1 MKKILIWLLA
11 LCMALGT
18 FSLAGCK
25 RDGNNNG
32 VILDPNK
39 EVINVSLFSAGFGT
53 EWMTN
58 MLNDYNKTLTG
69 NYQFNRI
76 AENTDS
82 IDTITDQIIAGVKKA
97 DIYFNDTSNFK
108 MLMSMGVLLDLSEV
122 WDYTPSGEEKTV
134 REKIIDRETF
144 EEAFSYEEKIYGVPF
159 SQGMS
164 GIIYDHDLF
173 EDANLLAKDPSTKNG
188 LTKGTDGIEGT
199 FDDGLPET
207 MEEFVKLCDT
217 IKFDRHYWPFLYT
230 DTVGG
235 GITAPVLET
244 VAGLY
249 EGLESYKTTI
259 VYDGNYT
266 SPSTGTVTKVIPSEG
281 YKTYA
286 LGEGRIKA
294 VDFLCD
300 VLLNTDYYDS
310 SLQGINHTASEEHFL
325 YSHSI
330 GRTRV
335 AMTLNGCWWENEAKT
350 AFATDARRNGEKWGY
365 GKRDFRFMPVPAI
378 EGQSETM
385 NGKYVFATNADGSVF
400 AMKSEDEEKN
410 KAMLDFIKFFVS
422 DKGLRY
428 FGVQTGS
435 MPAYRF
441 DLSEEDYNS
450 LTPFSQNQYDIL
462 NCENT
467 VILRPELIAQLS
479 PINYLTANSPERW
492 GAIINGYEYANAY
505 DGVVRTSESE
515 YVAALKTR
523 YDAKSWAQ
531 IYDQIAGN

>member
-18 FSLAGCK
+18 FSLTGCK

-134 REKIIDRETF
+134 REKIIDSETF
-144 EEAFSYEEKIYGVPF
+144 EEAFSYEKKIYGVPF

-266 SPSTGTVTKVIPSEG
+266 SPSTGTVTKVIPAEG

-365 GKRDFRFMPVPAI
+365 GKRDFRFIPVPAI

-422 DKGLRY
+422 DK
-428 FGVQTGS
+428 
-435 MPAYRF
+435 
-441 DLSEEDYNS
+441 LS
-450 LTPFSQNQYDIL
+450 
-462 NCENT
+462 
-467 VILRPELIAQLS
+467 LIH
-479 PINYLTANSPERW
+479 I
-492 GAIINGYEYANAY
+492 
-505 DGVVRTSESE
+505 
-515 YVAALKTR
+515 
-523 YDAKSWAQ
+523 
-531 IYDQIAGN
+531 